1 MTRRL
6 FALVP
11 VAAEAAMRH
20 VHYPQYYLWFVLLA
34 ALDVMATWVVL
45 HMGGREANAFA
56 NWVLQRWQL
65 PGMVLLKFAAV
76 VLVVIICEY
85 IGTQRP
91 KTGLRVIQ
99 ITHHNNNEW
108 GGGKIEKTWTG
119 HTKLGHEGD
128 ERLNA
133 LY

>member
-1 MTRRL
+1 
-6 FALVP
+6 
-11 VAAEAAMRH
+11 MRH

-99 ITHHNNNEW
+99 IA
-108 GGGKIEKTWTG
+108 IV
-119 HTKLGHEGD
+119 
-128 ERLNA
+128 
-133 LY
+133 LYAIPVAVGVTLVGRVLLR